1 MKRIL
6 IAALA
11 LLMVISMC
19 ACGNNSDA
27 KKATPDSKPVQDAG
41 EHIESLID
49 TEKFTRESGNGY
61 TARWVSNDNAT
72 ANFSDVLTL
81 DKDEITIGKTTFAD
95 IAKLGFEIDKNAPE
109 SIPIGKSVEIP
120 ITRDN
125 QSCSLFTSENTTD
138 KAVKLADMTV
148 GGFYVTPDA
157 YAHFSYNGANENST
171 LEEILSQEGMPVHS
185 IDVNV
190 RGNTT
195 LEYLT
200 YKKDSSIGD
209 TPLKVSMNIGAILNG
224 DTSKISYIHYI
235 SETVK

>member
-19 ACGNNSDA
+19 ACGNNSEA
-27 KKATPDSKPVQDAG
+27 QKATADTKPVIDAG
-41 EHIESLID
+41 QHIESLID
-49 TEKFTRESGNGY
+49 ADKYTRESGNGY
-61 TARWVSNDNAT
+61 TARWVSKDNAT
-72 ANFSDVLTL
+72 ADFSDVLTL

-95 IAKLGFEIDKNAPE
+95 ISKLGFEIDKNAPE

-120 ITRDN
+120 IVRDD
-125 QSCSLFTSENTTD
+125 QSCSLFTSVNTTD
-138 KAVKLADMTV
+138 KAVKLADITV
-148 GGFYVTPDA
+148 GGFYITPDA
-157 YAHFSYNGANENST
+157 YAHFSYNGATESST
-171 LEEILSQEGMPVHS
+171 LEDILSQEGMPVHN
-185 IDVNV
+185 IDVTV

-200 YKKDSSIGD
+200 YNKESSIGD
-209 TPLKVSMNIGAILNG
+209 TPLKVTMNIGAVLNG
-224 DTSKISYIHYI
+224 DTSKISYIHYL

>member
-19 ACGNNSDA
+19 ACGNSEANI
-27 KKATPDSKPVQDAG
+27 ATPDSKPVQDAG

-49 TEKFTRESGNGY
+49 TEKYTRESGNGY
-61 TARWVSNDNAT
+61 TARWVNKDNAS
-72 ANFSDVLTL
+72 ADFSDVLTL

-95 IAKLGFEIDKNAPE
+95 ISKLGFEIDKNAPE
-109 SIPIGKSVEIP
+109 SVAKGKSIEIP
-120 ITRDN
+120 ISRDG

-138 KAVKLADMTV
+138 KAVKVADMTV
-148 GGFYVTPDA
+148 GGFYITPDS
-157 YAHFSYNGANENST
+157 YAHYSYNGTNENST
-171 LEEILSQEGMPVHS
+171 LEEILSQEGMPVHN
-185 IDVNV
+185 IDITV

-200 YKKDSSIGD
+200 YYKESTAGD
-209 TPLKVSMNIGAILNG
+209 TPLKVTMNIGAVLNG
-224 DTSKISYIHYI
+224 DTSKVSYIHYA
-235 SETVK
+235 SETVKE